1 MEILAFTAILI
12 VLAIFVIYIDY
23 DWKKQYEELN
33 EDWCEAYDD
42 LMNEYTKLVNA
53 LIDEDVIR
61 IEDEAIM
68 EAPDGENN

>member
-1 MEILAFTAILI
+1 MEILSFTAILI

-23 DWKKQYEELN
+23 DWRKQYEELN

-42 LMNEYTKLVNA
+42 LMNKYTKLVNA

-61 IEDEAIM
+61 IEEDAIM
-68 EAPDGENN
+68 EETDVENN

>member
-12 VLAIFVIYIDY
+12 VLAISVLYIDY

-68 EAPDGENN
+68 EASDGEDN

>member
-12 VLAIFVIYIDY
+12 VMAIFVIYIDY

-42 LMNEYTKLVNA
+42 LISEYTKLVNA

-61 IEDEAIM
+61 IEEDAVM
-68 EAPDGENN
+68 EESDGENN

>member
-42 LMNEYTKLVNA
+42 LINEYTKLVNA
-53 LIDEDVIR
+53 LIDNDVIR
-61 IEDEAIM
+61 IEEDAIM
-68 EAPDGENN
+68 EGSDGENN

>member
-1 MEILAFTAILI
+1 MEILAFAAILI
-12 VLAIFVIYIDY
+12 VLAISVLYIDY

-61 IEDEAIM
+61 IEEDAIK
-68 EAPDGENN
+68 EAPDGEDN

>member
-42 LMNEYTKLVNA
+42 LINEYTKLVNA

-68 EAPDGENN
+68 EAPDGEDN

>member
-12 VLAIFVIYIDY
+12 VLAISVLYIDY

-61 IEDEAIM
+61 IEEDAIM
-68 EAPDGENN
+68 EVPDGEDN

>member
-12 VLAIFVIYIDY
+12 VLAISVLYIDY

-61 IEDEAIM
+61 IEDDAIM
-68 EAPDGENN
+68 EVPDEEDN

>member
-12 VLAIFVIYIDY
+12 VLAIFILYIDY

-61 IEDEAIM
+61 IEEDAIM
-68 EAPDGENN
+68 EETDVEDN

>member
-12 VLAIFVIYIDY
+12 VLAIFVLYIDY

-61 IEDEAIM
+61 IKDEAIM
-68 EAPDGENN
+68 EETDGEDN

>member
-42 LMNEYTKLVNA
+42 LINEYTKLVNA

-61 IEDEAIM
+61 IEEDAIM
-68 EAPDGENN
+68 EETDVENN